1 MQFENNEFEIYAII
15 KNTSN
20 DAKQILKQ
28 VKEETATLSERNKQ
42 IASEYVLNIREVL
55 RHSTIQNIKEVSQLI
70 SKKTNDLDKELLIFE
85 GDIASM
91 IDGNGFVTQNDIVKL
106 IDDLTDVNASNV
118 IEVLNKILEKVEMK
132 IQEFCTDMKKLY
144 TYYSGYVSNIIDNK
158 VYNITDGIR
167 MKLLQAKRQS
177 CTEVKHIKFCYIISA
192 QNEEIFKQLQL
203 TMQVIN
209 IVRNSSETVK
219 LLLADLTQNN
229 EAYPPHLVTKSQCMI
244 NQVLNESESLL
255 DMLLKNEEYYLG
267 SMVRS
272 ASFKDYKLMKNFVIT
287 NYRVTIQELATFINQ
302 ITAEFQIVYD
312 KHWTRITDSLFPA
325 LQSAENKIKNYAP
338 LINDTTIRNEYI
350 KKAEFESLKLWTH
363 DQFLNVTSVVNS
375 VFENK
380 KQLRAEALKIEI
392 TNIINEKV
400 PLVSSL
406 SINAYLPSD
415 VCPVSMNYQQFI
427 STLLEPQ
434 PESSEVTD
442 LRQAQKNIDTL
453 TVAWLPVDNLQMEIN
468 KIGHDDGSTEVSNS
482 FTDFLKTILKTFFD
496 AGYTV
501 DYEYIGSEDKQEIKN

>member
-1 MQFENNEFEIYAII
+1 MQSEINEFEIYAII
-15 KNTSN
+15 KNTTN
-20 DAKQILKQ
+20 DAKEILKE
-28 VKEETATLSERNKQ
+28 VKEETAALSERNKQ
-42 IASEYVLNIREVL
+42 IASEYVLSIREIL
-55 RHSTIQNIKEVSQLI
+55 RHSTIQNIKEISQLI
-70 SKKTNDLDKELLIFE
+70 SKKTNDLNKDLLIFE

-91 IDGNGFVTQNDIVKL
+91 IDGNAFVTQNEIVKL
-106 IDDLTDVNASNV
+106 IDDLTDVTASNV
-118 IEVLNKILEKVEMK
+118 IEMLNKILENVEMK
-132 IQEFCTDMKKLY
+132 IQEFCNDMKKLY
-144 TYYSGYVSNIIDNK
+144 NHYLRYVSDIIDHK

-167 MKLLQAKRQS
+167 MKLLHAKRQS
-177 CTEVKHIKFCYIISA
+177 CTEVNHIKFCYIISA

-209 IVRNSSETVK
+209 IVRNSSETLK
-219 LLLADLTQNN
+219 LLLADLTQDN
-229 EAYPPHLVTKSQCMI
+229 EAYPSHLFIKSQCMI
-244 NQVLNESESLL
+244 NQILNESESML
-255 DMLLKNEEYYLG
+255 DKLLKNEEYYLG

-302 ITAEFQIVYD
+302 ITAEFKIVHD

-350 KKAEFESLKLWTH
+350 KKAEFESLKLWTQ

-375 VFENK
+375 AFENK

-415 VCPVSMNYQQFI
+415 VCPVSVNHQQLI

-442 LRQAQKNIDTL
+442 LRQGEKNIDIL
-453 TVAWLPVDNLQMEIN
+453 TAAWLPVDDLQMEIN
-468 KIGHDDGSTEVSNS
+468 KIGQDDGSTEVSNS
-482 FTDFLKTILKTFFD
+482 FTDFLNTILKTFFN
-496 AGYTV
+496 AAYTV
-501 DYEYIGSEDKQEIKN
+501 EYEYIGSEDE